1 MKFTTSAVIAS
12 TLAIVSASPIATA
25 DNSSNTDPFAA
36 TKPSVNEPFR
46 LMSLRTGTPIQFGN
60 VQAVK
65 GGLSINALKQD
76 SYCTEPDVN
85 YATFTLTPEGDLYL
99 YTPNPP
105 LQAYVDR
112 SGMGQGALQ
121 FTTGVQPIGR
131 NQERGP
137 FAIDDQSNLVFAAN
151 NGIVGFQACPGT
163 AENGWSVWLSGV
175 STPAGIEGC
184 TPFTMKALKEETP
197 VRCNYNG
204 MST

>member
-1 MKFTTSAVIAS
+1 MKFTTSAAIAS
-12 TLAIVSASPIATA
+12 ILAVVSASPIAA
-25 DNSSNTDPFAA
+25 AHNSTNTDPFAA
-36 TKPSVNEPFR
+36 TKPSTGDVFR

-65 GGLSINALKQD
+65 GGLSINAPKQN
-76 SYCTEPDVN
+76 SSCTDPEAN
-85 YATFTLTPEGDLYL
+85 YASFFLTEEGDLYL
-99 YTPNPP
+99 YTSNPP

-112 SGMGQGALQ
+112 SGMGQGVLQ

-137 FAIDDQSNLVFAAN
+137 FKVNDESNLVFAAA
-151 NGIVGFQACPGT
+151 NGVVGFQACPGA
-163 AENGWSVWLSGV
+163 AENGYSVWLSGV

-184 TPFTMKALKEETP
+184 IPFAMKALKEETP
-197 VRCNYNG
+197 VKCLYNE